1 MKALGK
7 TLLSEISVPE
17 CAGGFAMGGSLQD
30 GLAAW
35 LLAVRE
41 VQQHSEP
48 FPLALLCPRLTR
60 VCLCISLPSC
70 RVGTAEW
77 QPRAGTGA
85 CVQVQRVGENLI
97 LFWP

>member
-7 TLLSEISVPE
+7 ALLSEVSVPE
-17 CAGGFAMGGSLQD
+17 CAGRICHGSLPA
-30 GLAAW
+30 GRLAAW
-35 LLAVRE
+35 LLAVWE

-70 RVGTAEW
+70 RVGTAEY
-77 QPRAGTGA
+77 TA

-97 LFWP
+97 LSWP